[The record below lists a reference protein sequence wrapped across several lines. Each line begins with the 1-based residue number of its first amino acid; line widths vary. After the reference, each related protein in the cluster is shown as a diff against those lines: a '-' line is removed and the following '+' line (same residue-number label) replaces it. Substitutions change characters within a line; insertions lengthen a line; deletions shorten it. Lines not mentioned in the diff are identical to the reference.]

1 MSGAPSGG
9 VGGVGGLIGKTTG
22 VGAARNMSRT
32 LGRTLVNRFNKNR
45 LGGVSK
51 NFNILIFT
59 KYLNPA
65 FSSISS
71 ISFI

>member
-1 MSGAPSGG
+1 SGAPSGG

-45 LGGVSK
+45 LGPG
-51 NFNILIFT
+51 
-59 KYLNPA
+59 
-65 FSSISS
+65 
-71 ISFI
+71 